1 MVPTDLPF
9 KLPTNAALTMGE
21 GFKSVNSSTETATFA
36 CVNQEDK
43 SAAPTMTAPL
53 NADSTTK
60 NTEWDKLSRPLM
72 VATNAPAWPTDK
84 CLAPAVPANAP
95 GMVSLTELVNHSP
108 PVMDA
113 IHASA
118 TKMDK
123 SPALPGPAAAL
134 IKAENSKSMKKSKTA
149 HARNANA

>member
-1 MVPTDLPF
+1 MVPTGLPF

-36 CVNQEDK
+36 CVKQEDR
-43 SAAPTMTAPL
+43 SAAPTMTAPD
-53 NADSTTK
+53 ADSTTK
-60 NTEWDKLSRPLM
+60 NTELDKLSRPLM

-84 CLAPAVPANAP
+84 CLAPAVPANAL

-134 IKAENSKSMKKSKTA
+134 IKAENSKSMKKSKMA